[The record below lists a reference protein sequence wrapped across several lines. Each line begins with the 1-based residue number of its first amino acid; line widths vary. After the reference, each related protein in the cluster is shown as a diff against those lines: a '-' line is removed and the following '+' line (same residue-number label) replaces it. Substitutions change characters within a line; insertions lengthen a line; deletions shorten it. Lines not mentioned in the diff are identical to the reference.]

1 MRYDELILNKHIDMV
16 GYRAP
21 YQKHS
26 INNISICDTRQM
38 EASIFE
44 WPIAENKYGS
54 PCQSISTM
62 DYKMRHLPKNNNNES
77 SSYVDKETLLFT
89 VSFTDKIKIITLSQ
103 IVTVESL
110 IGYIGGYV
118 GLFLG
123 RYTRYILQLYQNK
136 IFYIMTKSKFISVI

>member
-1 MRYDELILNKHIDMV
+1 MLHISGKHNS
-16 GYRAP
+16 R
-21 YQKHS
+21 
-26 INNISICDTRQM
+26 NISRCDTPSEM

-44 WPIAENKYGS
+44 WPIAENKYRS

-77 SSYVDKETLLFT
+77 SCYVDKETLLFT

-103 IVTVESL
+103 MVTVESL

-123 RYTRYILQLYQNK
+123 RYIRYILQLYQK
-136 IFYIMTKSKFISVI
+136 IYSVCIK

>member
-1 MRYDELILNKHIDMV
+1 
-16 GYRAP
+16 
-21 YQKHS
+21 
-26 INNISICDTRQM
+26 M

-44 WPIAENKYGS
+44 WPIAENKYGT
-54 PCQSISTM
+54 PCQGISTM

-89 VSFTDKIKIITLSQ
+89 ISFTDKIKIITLSQ
-103 IVTVESL
+103 MVTLESL

-123 RYTRYILQLYQNK
+123 RYIDYI
-136 IFYIMTKSKFISVI
+136 YIHISVAMSVGVYSLN